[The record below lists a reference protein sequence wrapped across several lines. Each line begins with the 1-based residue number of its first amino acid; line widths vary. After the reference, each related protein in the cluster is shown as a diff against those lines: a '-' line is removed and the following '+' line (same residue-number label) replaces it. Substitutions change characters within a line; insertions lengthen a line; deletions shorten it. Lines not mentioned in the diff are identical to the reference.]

1 MILSERRT
9 AGNDRRNQRAK
20 KRSGAMTK
28 AIIGGIADIRWN
40 SAETP
45 AEGPVERGKI
55 GEARFGG
62 NSHNLTVAL
71 RYSW

>member
-1 MILSERRT
+1 
-9 AGNDRRNQRAK
+9 
-20 KRSGAMTK
+20 MTK
-28 AIIGGIADIRWN
+28 AIIGGIADIRWS

-45 AEGPVERGKI
+45 AEGPVQRGKI

-62 NSHNLTVAL
+62 NSRDLTVTL